1 MRRPLLIISA
11 PLLMLLVAA
20 CGGSDNGGAV
30 HFAWQS
36 RDGGPVRLQL
46 KDNDTYQTD
55 VIVRNAT
62 DVTLRDAKLRL
73 KQHNPTFGIEI
84 AGTVTST
91 RTEHGY
97 DGDYWRLGDLR
108 PGASI
113 SFPLALWIETS
124 PQLTSASG
132 MDLTI
137 ELVSRDLDEPLVS
150 TPLRVEAN

>member
-1 MRRPLLIISA
+1 MRRSLRFLTA
-11 PLLMLLVAA
+11 PLLVVLAAA
-20 CGGSDNGGAV
+20 CGGSDDGAV
-30 HFAWQS
+30 HVAWQS

-55 VIVRNAT
+55 VIVQNAT
-62 DVTLRDAKLRL
+62 GGTLRDARLLL

-108 PGASI
+108 PGTAI

-132 MDLTI
+132 LDLTI
-137 ELVSRDLDEPLVS
+137 ELVSRDLNEPLVS
-150 TPLRVEAN
+150 TPLRVEAK

>member
-1 MRRPLLIISA
+1 MRRRLLFLFA
-11 PLLMLLVAA
+11 PLLVLVAAA
-20 CGGSDNGGAV
+20 CGGRDQAASV

-55 VIVRNAT
+55 VIVQNAT
-62 DVTLRDAKLRL
+62 GATLRDAKLRL
-73 KQHNPTFGIEI
+73 KQHNPTLGIEI
-84 AGTVTST
+84 SGTVTST

-108 PGASI
+108 PGASV

-137 ELVSRDLDEPLVS
+137 ELV
-150 TPLRVEAN
+150 

>member
-1 MRRPLLIISA
+1 MRRPLLFLTA
-11 PLLMLLVAA
+11 PLIVLLAAA
-20 CGGSDNGGAV
+20 CGGSDKEGTV

-55 VIVRNAT
+55 VIVQNAT
-62 DVTLRDAKLRL
+62 GGTLRDAKLRL

-84 AGTVTST
+84 AGTVTNA

-108 PGASI
+108 PGTAI
-113 SFPLALWIETS
+113 SFPLGLWIETS

-132 MDLTI
+132 LDLTI
-137 ELVSRDLDEPLVS
+137 ELVSPDLDEPLVS
-150 TPLRVEAN
+150 SPLRVEAN